1 MREEVE
7 NREKPAR
14 KSQRSLL
21 YIGLL
26 AAIVLGSVAS
36 YAGWWVN
43 FRAFRPE
50 FSAAEPLTV
59 KDEVLSNTI
68 LLWRET
74 VLTSPVEGV
83 VHYPQ
88 GREIVRVAG
97 GDVVAEILSG
107 NGKSVVRAPFSGYF
121 VCGTDGMEGKWEFS
135 KVWPGDGELPKS
147 GALSL
152 RADGEGV
159 GRGNPV
165 GKLIPQPQEL
175 RGIAYIGMDA
185 VTRGQ
190 VGKGFL
196 MFSVGGERPKK
207 AGIRAVQDYG
217 SKAKVY
223 FTLPFFPTKMVSKRN
238 LELEFFHGEK
248 KGVVLPE
255 SALMQRD
262 GGMGVYAFSAGK
274 LEYRSV
280 KGQPLPKSRFL
291 VTEGLKAGDLV
302 LSQASLG
309 EERKVLLW

>member
-1 MREEVE
+1 
-7 NREKPAR
+7 
-14 KSQRSLL
+14 
-21 YIGLL
+21 
-26 AAIVLGSVAS
+26 
-36 YAGWWVN
+36 
-43 FRAFRPE
+43 
-50 FSAAEPLTV
+50 
-59 KDEVLSNTI
+59 
-68 LLWRET
+68 
-74 VLTSPVEGV
+74 
-83 VHYPQ
+83 
-88 GREIVRVAG
+88 
-97 GDVVAEILSG
+97 
-107 NGKSVVRAPFSGYF
+107 
-121 VCGTDGMEGKWEFS
+121 
-135 KVWPGDGELPKS
+135 
-147 GALSL
+147 
-152 RADGEGV
+152 
-159 GRGNPV
+159 
-165 GKLIPQPQEL
+165 
-175 RGIAYIGMDA
+175 
-185 VTRGQ
+185 
-190 VGKGFL
+190 